1 MGKTSASSAGSAGD
15 AGAPHPPHP
24 PHAPLRPPTRSRA
37 DPQRQATAALV
48 RWQDGATTTSDDE
61 LVVEEPLELRL
72 RLSVPDVDQGVEP
85 LAVIMRTP
93 GADDELA
100 VGFLYSEGLIA
111 SASDLS
117 GMASGQDSDGLPSP
131 NALDITPAPGS
142 DLLARARQ
150 GGVSRAF
157 AVNASC
163 GVCGRNSIAAVCAA
177 FPPLAPDDEEPLT
190 TASALAALPDRLRAG
205 QRVFASTGGL
215 HAAGLF
221 AADGELLAL
230 REDVGRHNAVDKL
243 IGRAL
248 LDGMLPLDRHILLVS
263 GRLSFEILQ
272 KVVAAGIP
280 LVAAV
285 SAPSSLAVDLA
296 RASGV
301 TLVAFLRGASMNI
314 YTHPGR
320 LKA

>member
-1 MGKTSASSAGSAGD
+1 
-15 AGAPHPPHP
+15 
-24 PHAPLRPPTRSRA
+24 
-37 DPQRQATAALV
+37 
-48 RWQDGATTTSDDE
+48 
-61 LVVEEPLELRL
+61 
-72 RLSVPDVDQGVEP
+72 
-85 LAVIMRTP
+85 MRTP
-93 GADDELA
+93 GADEELA
-100 VGFLYSEGLIA
+100 VGFLYSEGLLA
-111 SASDLS
+111 SADELR
-117 GMASGQDSDGLPSP
+117 AVLPGQDADGLPSP
-131 NALDITPAPGS
+131 NLLDIIPTPEAGIAER
-142 DLLARARQ
+142 LRA

-177 FPPLAPDDEEPLT
+177 FPPRAGQTPLT
-190 TASALAALPDRLRAG
+190 TGSALAGLPNQLRAG
-205 QRVFASTGGL
+205 QRVFSSTGGL

-221 AADGELLAL
+221 APDGTLIAL

-248 LDGMLPLDRHILLVS
+248 LDHALPLAQTMLLVS
-263 GRLSFEILQ
+263 GRLSFEIVQ

-296 RASGV
+296 RESGV

-314 YTHPGR
+314 YTHPARIIAEGDT
-320 LKA
+320 

>member
-1 MGKTSASSAGSAGD
+1 MADIEDSSGKTN
-15 AGAPHPPHP
+15 
-24 PHAPLRPPTRSRA
+24 PTLSPRRSQA
-37 DPQRQATAALV
+37 DPLRQATTTLV
-48 RWQDGATTTSDDE
+48 RWRAGVASASEDE
-61 LVVEEPLELRL
+61 LAVEEPLEIRL
-72 RLSVPDVDQGVEP
+72 RLGENPSHPSATETI
-85 LAVIMRTP
+85 AVIMRTP
-93 GADDELA
+93 GADEELA
-100 VGFLYSEGLIA
+100 VGFLYSEGLLA
-111 SASDLS
+111 SADELR
-117 GMASGQDSDGLPSP
+117 AVLPGQDADGLPSP
-131 NALDITPAPGS
+131 NLLDIIPTPEAGIAER
-142 DLLARARQ
+142 LRA

-177 FPPLAPDDEEPLT
+177 FPPRAGQTPLT
-190 TASALAALPDRLRAG
+190 TGSALAGLPNQLRAG
-205 QRVFASTGGL
+205 QRVFSSTGGL

-221 AADGELLAL
+221 APDGTLIAL

-248 LDGMLPLDRHILLVS
+248 LDHALPLAQTMLLVS
-263 GRLSFEILQ
+263 GRLSFEIVQ

-296 RASGV
+296 RESGV

-314 YTHPGR
+314 YTHPARIIAEGDT
-320 LKA
+320 

>member
-1 MGKTSASSAGSAGD
+1 MDDQPGD
-15 AGAPHPPHP
+15 TRR
-24 PHAPLRPPTRSRA
+24 LRPPTRSHA
-37 DPQRQATAALV
+37 DPLRQTTASLV
-48 RWQDGATTTSDDE
+48 RWHAGLATSIEDE
-61 LVVEEPLELRL
+61 LVVEEPLEIRL
-72 RLSVPDVDQGVEP
+72 RVGGDPLSTETI
-85 LAVIMRTP
+85 AVIMRTP

-100 VGFLYSEGLIA
+100 VGFLYSEGLIVSRDELGVIA
-111 SASDLS
+111 AGLD
-117 GMASGQDSDGLPSP
+117 DDGLPSP
-131 NALDITPAPGS
+131 NVLDLIPASGAALAERMR
-142 DLLARARQ
+142 L

-177 FPPLAPDDEEPLT
+177 FPPLAAHEPLT
-190 TASALAALPDRLRAG
+190 TTEVLCSLPDRLRAE

-221 AADGELLAL
+221 APDGSLLAL

-248 LDGMLPLDRHILLVS
+248 LDNTLPLRQAMLLVS
-263 GRLSFEILQ
+263 GRLSFEIVQ

-296 RASGV
+296 RESGV
-301 TLVAFLRGASMNI
+301 TLAAFLRGPSMNI
-314 YTHPGR
+314 YTHPAR
-320 LKA
+320 IDVTAVAQA

>member
-1 MGKTSASSAGSAGD
+1 
-15 AGAPHPPHP
+15 
-24 PHAPLRPPTRSRA
+24 
-37 DPQRQATAALV
+37 
-48 RWQDGATTTSDDE
+48 
-61 LVVEEPLELRL
+61 
-72 RLSVPDVDQGVEP
+72 
-85 LAVIMRTP
+85 MRTP
-93 GADDELA
+93 GADEELA
-100 VGFLYSEGLIA
+100 TGFLYSEGLIA
-111 SASDLS
+111 SASDLD
-117 GMASGQDSDGLPSP
+117 ATFPGQDSDGLPSP
-131 NALDITPAPGS
+131 NELDIVPSEGVN
-142 DLLARARQ
+142 LLERFRQ

-163 GVCGRNSIAAVCAA
+163 GVCGRNSIAAVCDA
-177 FPPLAPDDEEPLT
+177 FPSLAVDDSEPLI
-190 TASALAALPDRLRAG
+190 TASALYALPERLRAG
-205 QRVFASTGGL
+205 QRVFDSTGGL
-215 HAAGLF
+215 HAAALF
-221 AADGELLAL
+221 TPDGELLAL

-248 LDGMLPLDRHILLVS
+248 LDGALPLDRHILLVS

-314 YTHPGR
+314 YTHPAR
-320 LKA
+320 ITP

>member
-1 MGKTSASSAGSAGD
+1 MAEPVDSSDGTSPMPS
-15 AGAPHPPHP
+15 P
-24 PHAPLRPPTRSRA
+24 RRSQA
-37 DPQRQATAALV
+37 DPLRQATTTLV
-48 RWQDGATTTSDDE
+48 RWRAGAVTASEDE
-61 LVVEEPLELRL
+61 LAVEEPLEIRL
-72 RLSVPDVDQGVEP
+72 RPREDSSATETI
-85 LAVIMRTP
+85 AVIMRTP
-93 GADDELA
+93 GVDEELA
-100 VGFLYSEGLIA
+100 VGFLYSEGLLT
-111 SASDLS
+111 SADELRAVSPGRD
-117 GMASGQDSDGLPSP
+117 ADGLPSP
-131 NALDITPAPGS
+131 NLLDIIPAS
-142 DLLARARQ
+142 TADIAERVRA

-177 FPPLAPDDEEPLT
+177 FPPLAAHTPLT
-190 TASALAALPDRLRAG
+190 TASALAALPDQLRAG
-205 QRVFASTGGL
+205 QSVFSSTGGL

-221 AADGELLAL
+221 ARNGTLIAL

-248 LDGMLPLDRHILLVS
+248 LDHALPLAQTMLLVS
-263 GRLSFEILQ
+263 GRLSFEIVQ

-296 RASGV
+296 RESGV

-314 YTHPGR
+314 YTHPARILSDGDV
-320 LKA
+320 

>member
-1 MGKTSASSAGSAGD
+1 MAEPVDSSGAGRTTPIPS
-15 AGAPHPPHP
+15 P
-24 PHAPLRPPTRSRA
+24 RRSQA
-37 DPQRQATAALV
+37 DPLRQATATLV
-48 RWQDGATTTSDDE
+48 RWRAGVVTASEDE
-61 LVVEEPLELRL
+61 LAVEEPLEVRL
-72 RLSVPDVDQGVEP
+72 RPGEDSSVTETI
-85 LAVIMRTP
+85 AVIMRTP
-93 GADDELA
+93 GADEELA
-100 VGFLYSEGLIA
+100 VGFLYSEGLLA
-111 SASDLS
+111 SVDEVRAISPGRD
-117 GMASGQDSDGLPSP
+117 ADGLPSP
-131 NALDITPAPGS
+131 NLLDIIPTPEAEIVER
-142 DLLARARQ
+142 LRA

-177 FPPLAPDDEEPLT
+177 FPPLAAHTPLT
-190 TASALAALPDRLRAG
+190 AASALANLPDQLRAG
-205 QRVFASTGGL
+205 QRVFSSTGGL

-221 AADGELLAL
+221 APDGTLIAL

-248 LDGMLPLDRHILLVS
+248 LDHALPLEQTMLLVS
-263 GRLSFEILQ
+263 GRLSFEIMQ

-296 RASGV
+296 RESGV

-314 YTHPGR
+314 YTHPARILSDGDV
-320 LKA
+320 

>member
-1 MGKTSASSAGSAGD
+1 
-15 AGAPHPPHP
+15 
-24 PHAPLRPPTRSRA
+24 
-37 DPQRQATAALV
+37 V
-48 RWQDGATTTSDDE
+48 RWQAGATTTGDDE
-61 LVVEEPLELRL
+61 LVVEEPLELR
-72 RLSVPDVDQGVEP
+72 VCATAADGGPPTIET

-100 VGFLYSEGLIA
+100 AGFLYSEGLIA
-111 SASDLS
+111 SASDL
-117 GMASGQDSDGLPSP
+117 GALLPGEDSDGLPSP
-131 NALDITPAPGS
+131 NALDITPAAGV
-142 DLLARARQ
+142 DLLERARQ

-177 FPPLAPDDEEPLT
+177 FPPLSPDNPDHPDGASPLT
-190 TASALAALPDRLRAG
+190 TANALATLPERLRTG
-205 QRVFASTGGL
+205 QQVFAATGGL

-221 AADGELLAL
+221 APDGELLAM

-243 IGRAL
+243 VGRAL
-248 LDGMLPLDRHILLVS
+248 LDGALPLNRCMLLAS

-314 YTHPGR
+314 YTHPAR
-320 LKA
+320 IAV

>member
-1 MGKTSASSAGSAGD
+1 MSRTSHQATSSPTSDRDAGS
-15 AGAPHPPHP
+15 
-24 PHAPLRPPTRSRA
+24 PLRPPTRSQA
-37 DPQRQATAALV
+37 DPLRQATTAVV
-48 RWQDGATTTSDDE
+48 RWQNDATATSADE

-72 RLSVPDVDQGVEP
+72 RAGETDGKPPNVET

-93 GADDELA
+93 SADEELA
-100 VGFLYSEGLIA
+100 MGFLYSEGLIA
-111 SASDLS
+111 SASDLC
-117 GMASGQDSDGLPSP
+117 AVLPGQDSDGLPSP
-131 NALDITPAPGS
+131 NALDLVPSEGV
-142 DLLARARQ
+142 DLLERFRQ

-163 GVCGRNSIAAVCAA
+163 GVCGRNSIAAVCDA
-177 FPPLAPDDEEPLT
+177 FPALSVNDSEPLT
-190 TASALAALPDRLRAG
+190 SASVLYTLPERLRAG
-205 QRVFASTGGL
+205 QQVFDSTGGL
-215 HAAGLF
+215 HAAALF
-221 AADGELLAL
+221 APDGELLAL

-248 LDGMLPLDRHILLVS
+248 LDGALPLDRRILLVS

-314 YTHPGR
+314 YTHPAR
-320 LKA
+320 VTA

>member
-1 MGKTSASSAGSAGD
+1 MANNMDSSVETDPMPLPRRSQAD
-15 AGAPHPPHP
+15 
-24 PHAPLRPPTRSRA
+24 PLRQTTTS
-37 DPQRQATAALV
+37 LV
-48 RWQDGATTTSDDE
+48 RWRAGVTTAAEDE
-61 LVVEEPLELRL
+61 LAVEEPLEIRL
-72 RLSVPDVDQGVEP
+72 RVDENPSVTETI
-85 LAVIMRTP
+85 AVIMRTP
-93 GADDELA
+93 GADEELA
-100 VGFLYSEGLIA
+100 VGFLYSEGLLT
-111 SASDLS
+111 SADELRALS
-117 GMASGQDSDGLPSP
+117 PGHDADGLPSP
-131 NALDITPAPGS
+131 NLLDLTPAPEAEIAER
-142 DLLARARQ
+142 LRA

-177 FPPLAPDDEEPLT
+177 FPPLAAFTPLT
-190 TASALAALPDRLRAG
+190 TASALSTLPDQLRAG
-205 QRVFASTGGL
+205 QRVFSSTGGL

-221 AADGELLAL
+221 ESNGALVAL

-248 LDGMLPLDRHILLVS
+248 LDHALPLEHVMLLVS
-263 GRLSFEILQ
+263 GRLSFEIVQ

-296 RASGV
+296 RETGV

-314 YTHPGR
+314 YTHPARILAEGE
-320 LKA
+320 A

>member
-1 MGKTSASSAGSAGD
+1 MASE
-15 AGAPHPPHP
+15 
-24 PHAPLRPPTRSRA
+24 
-37 DPQRQATAALV
+37 
-48 RWQDGATTTSDDE
+48 DE
-61 LVVEEPLELRL
+61 LAVEEPLEIRL
-72 RLSVPDVDQGVEP
+72 RLGDDPSATETI
-85 LAVIMRTP
+85 AVIMRTP
-93 GADDELA
+93 GTDEELA
-100 VGFLYSEGLIA
+100 VGFLYSEGLLA
-111 SASDLS
+111 SADELRAVSP
-117 GMASGQDSDGLPSP
+117 GQDADGLPSP
-131 NALDITPAPGS
+131 NLLDIIPTPEA
-142 DLLARARQ
+142 DIAERLRA

-177 FPPLAPDDEEPLT
+177 FPPHAAHTPLT
-190 TASALAALPDRLRAG
+190 TASALAALPDQLRAG
-205 QRVFASTGGL
+205 QRVFSSTGGL

-221 AADGELLAL
+221 APDGTLIAL

-248 LDGMLPLDRHILLVS
+248 LDHTLPLEQTMLLVS
-263 GRLSFEILQ
+263 GRLSFEIVQ

-296 RASGV
+296 RESGV

-314 YTHPGR
+314 YTHPARILSAGGV
-320 LKA
+320 

>member
-1 MGKTSASSAGSAGD
+1 MPS
-15 AGAPHPPHP
+15 P
-24 PHAPLRPPTRSRA
+24 RRSQA
-37 DPQRQATAALV
+37 DPLRQATATLV
-48 RWQDGATTTSDDE
+48 RWRAGSATASEDE
-61 LVVEEPLELRL
+61 LAVEEPLEIRL
-72 RLSVPDVDQGVEP
+72 RPGEDSSATDTI
-85 LAVIMRTP
+85 AVIMRTP
-93 GADDELA
+93 GADEELA
-100 VGFLYSEGLIA
+100 VGFLYSEGLLA
-111 SASDLS
+111 SADELR
-117 GMASGQDSDGLPSP
+117 GITPGRDADGLPSP
-131 NALDITPAPGS
+131 NLLDIIPAPEA
-142 DLLARARQ
+142 DIAERVRA

-177 FPPLAPDDEEPLT
+177 FPPLAAHTPLT
-190 TASALAALPDRLRAG
+190 TADALAALPDQLRAG
-205 QRVFASTGGL
+205 QRVFSSTGGL

-221 AADGELLAL
+221 APAGSLIAL

-248 LDGMLPLDRHILLVS
+248 LDHTLPLEQTMLLVS
-263 GRLSFEILQ
+263 GRLSFEIVQ

-296 RASGV
+296 RESGV

-314 YTHPGR
+314 YTHPARILSDGD
-320 LKA
+320 L

>member
-1 MGKTSASSAGSAGD
+1 MGRTPHRIASA
-15 AGAPHPPHP
+15 AP
-24 PHAPLRPPTRSRA
+24 AAKSNSNSLRPPTRSQA
-37 DPQRQATAALV
+37 DPLRQATTPVV
-48 RWQDGATTTSDDE
+48 RWQQDATSTSEDE

-72 RLSVPDVDQGVEP
+72 RVGETDAQPQATET
-85 LAVIMRTP
+85 LAIIMRTP
-93 GADDELA
+93 GADEELA
-100 VGFLYSEGLIA
+100 IGFLYSEGLIT
-111 SASDLS
+111 SASDLQ
-117 GMASGQDSDGLPSP
+117 AILPGQDSDGLPTP
-131 NALDITPAPGS
+131 NALDLVPAPGV
-142 DLLARARQ
+142 DLLERFRQ

-177 FPPLAPDDEEPLT
+177 FPALAVDGDEPLT
-190 TASALAALPDRLRAG
+190 TANALYTLPERLRAG
-205 QRVFASTGGL
+205 QRVFDSTGGL
-215 HAAGLF
+215 HAAALF
-221 AADGELLAL
+221 APDGELLAL

-248 LDGMLPLDRHILLVS
+248 LDGALPLQRRILLVS

-301 TLVAFLRGASMNI
+301 TLVAFLRGASMNL
-314 YTHPGR
+314 YTHPAR
-320 LKA
+320 ITP

>member
-1 MGKTSASSAGSAGD
+1 MTSKAGNID
-15 AGAPHPPHP
+15 
-24 PHAPLRPPTRSRA
+24 PLRAPTRSLA
-37 DPQRQATAALV
+37 DPLRQATISLV
-48 RWQDGATTTSDDE
+48 RWQASVVTAAEDE
-61 LVVEEPLELRL
+61 LAVEEPLEIRV
-72 RLSVPDVDQGVEP
+72 RTGDDPRTTESI
-85 LAVIMRTP
+85 AVIMRTP

-100 VGFLYSEGLIA
+100 MGFLYSEGLIA
-111 SASDLS
+111 SRDDLS
-117 GMASGQDSDGLPSP
+117 AIVTGLDDDGLPSP
-131 NALDITPAPGS
+131 NVLDVIATPEAALVE
-142 DLLARARQ
+142 RAHA

-177 FPPLAPDDEEPLT
+177 FPPLVSDGALIT
-190 TASALAALPDRLRAG
+190 TSALYTLPERLRAE
-205 QRVFASTGGL
+205 QRVFSATGGL

-221 AADGELLAL
+221 APDGALLAL

-248 LDGMLPLDRHILLVS
+248 LEDMLPLRQRMLLVS
-263 GRLSFEILQ
+263 GRLSFEIIQ

-296 RASGV
+296 RESGV

-314 YTHPGR
+314 YTHPARILSDGDV
-320 LKA
+320 

>member
-1 MGKTSASSAGSAGD
+1 MTEKVDSTGETS
-15 AGAPHPPHP
+15 
-24 PHAPLRPPTRSRA
+24 PLPVPRRSQA
-37 DPQRQATAALV
+37 DPLRQATTTLV
-48 RWQDGATTTSDDE
+48 RWRAGVTTASEDE
-61 LVVEEPLELRL
+61 LAVEEPLEIRL
-72 RLSVPDVDQGVEP
+72 RTSESPSATETI
-85 LAVIMRTP
+85 AVIMRTP
-93 GADDELA
+93 GADEELA
-100 VGFLYSEGLIA
+100 VGFLYSEGLLA
-111 SASDLS
+111 SANELR
-117 GMASGQDSDGLPSP
+117 GVFPGQDADGLPSP
-131 NALDITPAPGS
+131 NLLDVVPTPEAGIAER
-142 DLLARARQ
+142 LRA

-177 FPPLAPDDEEPLT
+177 FPLLAAHTTLT
-190 TASALAALPDRLRAG
+190 SASALATLPDQLRAG
-205 QRVFASTGGL
+205 QRVFSSTGGL

-221 AADGELLAL
+221 APDGSLMAL

-248 LDGMLPLDRHILLVS
+248 LDHTLPLAQTMLLVS
-263 GRLSFEILQ
+263 GRLSFEIIQ

-296 RASGV
+296 REMGV

-314 YTHPGR
+314 YTHPARVIGDEEV
-320 LKA
+320 

>member
-1 MGKTSASSAGSAGD
+1 VTASE
-15 AGAPHPPHP
+15 
-24 PHAPLRPPTRSRA
+24 
-37 DPQRQATAALV
+37 
-48 RWQDGATTTSDDE
+48 DE
-61 LVVEEPLELRL
+61 LAVEEPLEVRL
-72 RLSVPDVDQGVEP
+72 RPGEDSSVTETI
-85 LAVIMRTP
+85 AVIMRTP
-93 GADDELA
+93 GADEELA
-100 VGFLYSEGLIA
+100 VGFLYSEGLLA
-111 SASDLS
+111 SVDEVRAISPGRD
-117 GMASGQDSDGLPSP
+117 ADGLPSP
-131 NALDITPAPGS
+131 NLLDIIPTPEAEIVER
-142 DLLARARQ
+142 LRA

-177 FPPLAPDDEEPLT
+177 FPPLAAHTPLT
-190 TASALAALPDRLRAG
+190 AASALANLPDQLRAG
-205 QRVFASTGGL
+205 QRVFSSTGGL

-221 AADGELLAL
+221 APDGTLIAL

-248 LDGMLPLDRHILLVS
+248 LDHALPLEQTMLLVS
-263 GRLSFEILQ
+263 GRLSFEIVQ

-296 RASGV
+296 RESGV

-314 YTHPGR
+314 YTHPARILSDGDV
-320 LKA
+320 